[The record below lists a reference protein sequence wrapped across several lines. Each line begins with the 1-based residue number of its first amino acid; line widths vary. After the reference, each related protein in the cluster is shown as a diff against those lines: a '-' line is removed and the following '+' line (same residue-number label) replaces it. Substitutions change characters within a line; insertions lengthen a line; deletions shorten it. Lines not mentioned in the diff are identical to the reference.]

1 MNPTLVA
8 IVLAIGAGAVVA
20 VSTRDGAAA
29 AIGLAVSL
37 IASALLAEP
46 LPPAGVL
53 GVRVVAA
60 LLVATLIRSA
70 MRTGPRQPSPLGW
83 PSEAF
88 LATAGAVAGLG
99 IAVGLAAVA
108 AAGGV
113 PVGPG
118 VGEPGAGG
126 PIDGGSAAL
135 TSMAFTTAAG
145 ISSSVPEATRDL
157 NRWMAARSST
167 ISEASTI
174 ARYSASGMT
183 TMRSPAGV
191 VIICLVTQAVL
202 LFRIG
207 IAGPALELE
216 EIARAALLVVAGAT
230 GAALAR
236 AAATSR
242 PARVGDDED
251 SDTEVATAGVG
262 RREVAPR

>member
-1 MNPTLVA
+1 MNFALIA

-29 AIGLAVSL
+29 AIGLAVAL
-37 IASALLAEP
+37 VASALLAEP
-46 LPPAGVL
+46 LPPIGVL

-70 MRTGPRQPSPLGW
+70 MRSGARQPSPLGW

-118 VGEPGAGG
+118 LGEPGAVA
-126 PIDGGSAAL
+126 PIDTGSAAL
-135 TSMAFTTAAG
+135 TSMALTTAAG
-145 ISSSVPEATRDL
+145 TSLLVLGIAPFVHGQPS
-157 NRWMAARSST
+157 ARRA
-167 ISEASTI
+167 I
-174 ARYSASGMT
+174 GL
-183 TMRSPAGV
+183 V
-191 VIICLVTQAVL
+191 LVTQAVL
-202 LFRIG
+202 LLRIG
-207 IAGPALELE
+207 IAGPAVELE

-236 AAATSR
+236 AAATSMT
-242 PARVGDDED
+242 P
-251 SDTEVATAGVG
+251 T
-262 RREVAPR
+262 